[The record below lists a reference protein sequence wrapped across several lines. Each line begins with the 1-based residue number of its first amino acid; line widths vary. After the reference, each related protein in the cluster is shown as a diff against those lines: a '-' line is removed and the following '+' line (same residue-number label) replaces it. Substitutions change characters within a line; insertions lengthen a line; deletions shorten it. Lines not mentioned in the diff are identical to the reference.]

1 MTTAGDTKALI
12 EQAISRFLEEVPSL
26 APLKLVIGL
35 ELRARHDTQIYRVEL
50 PGPKVSKDLPSDAK
64 VTLEVNRPRF
74 NELAT
79 AGTVKQWRDAFEH
92 GDARATGIDQYLKLI
107 KQVVDKHDERAG
119 LRRAKQH

>member
-12 EQAISRFLEEVPSL
+12 EQAIARFLEEVPSL
-26 APLKLVIGL
+26 APLKLVVGL

-50 PGPKVSKDLPSDAK
+50 PGPVVSKALPSDAK
-64 VTLEVNRPRF
+64 VTLEVSRSHF
-74 NELAT
+74 NELA
-79 AGTVKQWRDAFEH
+79 AKGTVKQWREAFEH

-107 KQVVDKHDERAG
+107 RQVVDKHDERAG

>member
-26 APLKLVIGL
+26 APLKLVVGL
-35 ELRARHDTQIYRVEL
+35 ELRARHDTQIYRVEM
-50 PGPKVSKDLPSDAK
+50 PGRKVSKDLPSDAK
-64 VTLEVNRPRF
+64 VTLEVSRSHF

-79 AGTVKQWRDAFEH
+79 KGSVKQWREAFEH